1 MLKNPF
7 PNKKDFT
14 DKAALRAANEE
25 VKGQRRHDLWSFTD
39 PGMPGEAGKHL
50 LLMEEI
56 LDELVDSLSIYPTIY
71 RVLDILYRW
80 LFGIFLNHQLPS
92 KGFAFPLP

>member
-56 LDELVDSLSIYPTIY
+56 LDQLVDSLSMFIHLSHFIPLFA
-71 RVLDILYRW
+71 RVLETYQVVVWD
-80 LFGIFLNHQLPS
+80 F
-92 KGFAFPLP
+92 

>member
-56 LDELVDSLSIYPTIY
+56 LDQLVDSLSIYPTIH
-71 RVLDILYRW
+71 RVFRHTI
-80 LFGIFLNHQLPS
+80 
-92 KGFAFPLP
+92 